1 MPNDQRGGGILMLS
15 DIPPGSLLVIGHWGL
30 VIPPHRGGWP
40 LAAPRRPATMIPL
53 TPTRPAAIM
62 LHFIDVHERAVMAKY
77 CIGIDLGGTFIK
89 FVLVD
94 AAGTPTETFQLP
106 TPENVDGVVD
116 QMVAGGRQA
125 LETHGVAAE
134 DAVGVGIGSPGP
146 LDIDKGIVI
155 NTPNIEGMT
164 NVPLRDRVS
173 EGIGMLAVLENDA
186 NAAAYGEFIAGAGRE
201 ARNMALLTLGTGVGG
216 GAIVDGKLLHGS
228 HGMGAEMGH
237 MIVQPG
243 GRPCG
248 CGQVGC
254 LEQYGSATFIARHAM
269 RLIQEEGRTSSLAD
283 VIAAKGEI
291 DAKDINEARRAGDE
305 LAAEVWD
312 EAAHYLAMGCL
323 SLARI
328 FDPDMIVLGGGM
340 TNAGDDL
347 MTPLKKHFSD
357 LHWNMTP
364 IVTDI
369 TVAALGNDAGAIGS
383 AGVAWAAFGN
393 GPV

>member
-1 MPNDQRGGGILMLS
+1 
-15 DIPPGSLLVIGHWGL
+15 
-30 VIPPHRGGWP
+30 
-40 LAAPRRPATMIPL
+40 
-53 TPTRPAAIM
+53 
-62 LHFIDVHERAVMAKY
+62 MAKY

-94 AAGTPTETFQLP
+94 DRGTPTETFQLP
-106 TPENVDGVVD
+106 TPDHVDGVVD
-116 QMVAGGRQA
+116 QMVVGGRQA
-125 LETHGVAAE
+125 LETHGVAPE

-146 LDIDKGIVI
+146 LDIDKGIVL
-155 NTPNIEGMT
+155 NTPNIGGMV

-173 EGIGMLAVLENDA
+173 EGIGMPAVLENDA

-228 HGMGAEMGH
+228 HGMGAELGH

-254 LEQYGSATFIARHAM
+254 LEQYGSATFIARNAM
-269 RLIQEEGRTSSLAD
+269 RLIREEGRASSLAD
-283 VIAAKGEI
+283 VIGAKGEI

-312 EAAHYLAMGCL
+312 EAAHYLAIGCL
-323 SLARI
+323 DLCRV
-328 FDPDMIVLGGGM
+328 FDPDVIVLGGGM

-347 MTPLKKHFSD
+347 MTPLKKHFND

-364 IVTDI
+364 VVTDI
-369 TVAALGNDAGAIGS
+369 TIAALGNDAGSIGS

-393 GPV
+393 GNA